1 MPSAPKRRSLAAWQ
15 RAQVQRLR
23 AESPWEFVV
32 LAVVTLFL
40 LLYGLVPIFGGD
52 QLGLVG
58 ADEPR
63 YAQIAREMLAAH
75 SAACHEAHAKMVPR
89 SLRLADIATRVAAV
103 WRERLPR

>member
-1 MPSAPKRRSLAAWQ
+1 MDSSARFAWLRRSLKNCRSN
-15 RAQVQRLR
+15 RAPARCVILILV
-23 AESPWEFVV
+23 SG
-32 LAVVTLFL
+32 FL

-75 SAACHEAHAKMVPR
+75 SAACHEVNAKVVPAQPPPR
-89 SLRLADIATRVAAV
+89 PTCATPTTASSEA
-103 WRERLPR
+103 P

>member
-1 MPSAPKRRSLAAWQ
+1 L
-15 RAQVQRLR
+15 QRLR
-23 AESPWEFVV
+23 GEKPWEFVV

-75 SAACHEAHAKMVPR
+75 
-89 SLRLADIATRVAAV
+89 
-103 WRERLPR
+103 